1 MKNLCNSDAGIREGI
16 ISYSKANIT
25 QIYFPEIMELSS
37 VFDSINLFSFMN
49 LHILL
54 AKMYTVIKSMR
65 DVRVTSG

>member
-1 MKNLCNSDAGIREGI
+1 MKNLCSSDASINEGI
-16 ISYSKANIT
+16 LSYSNANIT
-25 QIYFPEIMELSS
+25 QIYFPEIMELPS
-37 VFDSINLFSFMN
+37 VFDCINLFSIVN